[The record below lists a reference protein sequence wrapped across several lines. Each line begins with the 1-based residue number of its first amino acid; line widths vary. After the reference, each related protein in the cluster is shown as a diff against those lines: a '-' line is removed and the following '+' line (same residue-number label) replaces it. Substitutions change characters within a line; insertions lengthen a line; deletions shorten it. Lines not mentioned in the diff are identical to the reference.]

1 MRKLLMIQ
9 ILLLTVL
16 SSLAAT
22 DQYLLYHVNKEVHWL
37 HDGMKEKAKRGMFV
51 KANQSLLIN
60 EQSDVMI
67 IQQDGK
73 SLLLNKTGTYTY
85 AQLKSL
91 FSNVKK
97 STTSASFFSYV
108 FEKFLSGNGK
118 EEKQNVG
125 AFVFRGKQP
134 MQLPQDSV
142 FVFTN
147 KIKLTWKPEQANIPY
162 KIQMIING
170 NEFDTVI
177 HKQNSL
183 LIPEH
188 WLPDNTQTA
197 VRISWTCSPTGS
209 KQEAPHPFLLLL
221 PKKEDYEIIQQQL
234 KQLQQSYAG
243 KKQLLR
249 IMEKDL
255 LERWLELYQLNE

>member
-1 MRKLLMIQ
+1 MIQ
-9 ILLLTVL
+9 ILLLLAL
-16 SSLAAT
+16 STLAAT
-22 DQYLLYHVNKEVHWL
+22 DQFLLYHVNKEVHWL
-37 HDGMKEKAKRGMFV
+37 HDGTKEKAKRGIFV
-51 KANQSLLIN
+51 KANQSLLLN
-60 EQSDVMI
+60 DQSDAMI

-73 SLLLNKTGTYTY
+73 SLLLNRTGTYTY
-85 AQLKSL
+85 SQLKAL

-97 STTSASFFSYV
+97 SNTSASFFSYV
-108 FEKFLSGNGK
+108 FEKFLSSNGK
-118 EEKQNVG
+118 EEKQNIG

-142 FVFTN
+142 FIFTN
-147 KIKLTWKPEQANIPY
+147 KIKLSWKPEQATIPY
-162 KIQMIING
+162 KIQITING
-170 NEFDTVI
+170 NVFDTVI
-177 HKQNSL
+177 HKQNTL

-188 WLPDNTQTA
+188 LLPDNSQTA
-197 VRISWTCSPTGS
+197 VRINWTCSPTGT